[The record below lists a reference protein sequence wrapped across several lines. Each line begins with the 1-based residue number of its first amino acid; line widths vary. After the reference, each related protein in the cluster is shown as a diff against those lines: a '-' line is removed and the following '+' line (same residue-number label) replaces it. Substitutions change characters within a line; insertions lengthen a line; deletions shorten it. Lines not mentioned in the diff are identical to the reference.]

1 MPQAL
6 TQAKV
11 DKATTTTR
19 ALIADGSCRGLYL
32 DVRPTGKSYRYRYTQ
47 ACGQQRTGNI
57 GDAPILKLSEARQLT
72 RELIHKR
79 LMGENIIPQK
89 KPPQPPRVTMGEFI
103 HKRYIP
109 HGRVTKRCFDSEIS
123 TIRTHILPAF
133 GHRLMSEITKAE
145 ITSFIHD
152 KIPTG
157 LAPGTINKILNAVK
171 SIYARAVEWEAAGLE
186 KNPAHGI
193 KQLPDHPR
201 HEKFLTQDEASRL
214 LGAVATSQNKM
225 LGSIVALLLLTGCRK
240 REVLDARWEY
250 IDFEHG
256 LLTIPLSKSGKPRRV
271 LLSPAAK
278 AVIIQSKQILRA
290 ELGEEADTC
299 PWILP
304 NPATGQ
310 PFNSIY
316 HSWNTARQSVG
327 LGDVRVHDLRHSF
340 ASALVNR
347 GATLFDVQKLL
358 GHSSPQM
365 TERYAHLTTGRLM
378 DAAIHAQNHYAIP
391 TLTLTAGM

>member
-57 GDAPILKLSEARQLT
+57 GDASILKLSEARQLT

-103 HKRYIP
+103 HKRYIS

-225 LGSIVALLLLTGCRK
+225 VHRRPSPA
-240 REVLDARWEY
+240 
-250 IDFEHG
+250 HG
-256 LLTIPLSKSGKPRRV
+256 LPQERGSGCALGIYR
-271 LLSPAAK
+271 
-278 AVIIQSKQILRA
+278 LRA
-290 ELGEEADTC
+290 WPLDHPPIQKRQTKTC
-299 PWILP
+299 PAL
-304 NPATGQ
+304 TSGQ
-310 PFNSIY
+310 SCNYTIQADPS
-316 HSWNTARQSVG
+316 R
-327 LGDVRVHDLRHSF
+327 
-340 ASALVNR
+340 
-347 GATLFDVQKLL
+347 
-358 GHSSPQM
+358 
-365 TERYAHLTTGRLM
+365 
-378 DAAIHAQNHYAIP
+378 
-391 TLTLTAGM
+391 

>member
-11 DKATTTTR
+11 NKASTTTR
-19 ALIADGSCRGLYL
+19 ALIADGACKGLYL
-32 DVRPTGKSYRYRYTQ
+32 DVRPTGKSYRYRYTE
-47 ACGQQRTGNI
+47 ACGQQRTANI
-57 GDAPILKLSEARQLT
+57 GDAGILKLSEARQLA
-72 RELIHKR
+72 RELMHR
-79 LMGENIIPQK
+79 QLMGQSII
-89 KPPQPPRVTMGEFI
+89 KPKPAPKPKDKMTMGEFI

-123 TIRTHILPAF
+123 TLRTHILPAF
-133 GHRLMSEITKAE
+133 GDRPMVDITKAE
-145 ITSFIHD
+145 ITNFIHGL
-152 KIPTG
+152 IPSG
-157 LAPGTINKILNAVK
+157 RAPGTINKVLNHLKA
-171 SIYARAVEWEAAGLE
+171 IFARALEWEAAGLE
-186 KNPAHGI
+186 KNPSQGI

-201 HEKFLTQDEASRL
+201 HEKFLTQEEASRL
-214 LGAVATSQNKM
+214 LGAVTLSANRM
-225 LGSIVALLLLTGCRK
+225 LGSIVAFLLLTGCRK
-240 REVLDARWEY
+240 RESLDCRWEH

-278 AVIIQSKQILRA
+278 SVLMQAKQILCT
-290 ELGEEADTC
+290 EMGVEADTC
-299 PWILP
+299 PWIFP
-304 NPATGQ
+304 NPATRQ

-316 HSWNTARQSVG
+316 HSWNTARKTVG

-358 GHSSPQM
+358 GHSTPQM
-365 TERYAHLTTGRLM
+365 TER
-378 DAAIHAQNHYAIP
+378 
-391 TLTLTAGM
+391 

>member
-1 MPQAL
+1 
-6 TQAKV
+6 
-11 DKATTTTR
+11 
-19 ALIADGSCRGLYL
+19 
-32 DVRPTGKSYRYRYTQ
+32 
-47 ACGQQRTGNI
+47 
-57 GDAPILKLSEARQLT
+57 
-72 RELIHKR
+72 
-79 LMGENIIPQK
+79 
-89 KPPQPPRVTMGEFI
+89 
-103 HKRYIP
+103 
-109 HGRVTKRCFDSEIS
+109 
-123 TIRTHILPAF
+123 
-133 GHRLMSEITKAE
+133 MSEITKAE

-214 LGAVATSQNKM
+214 LGAVATSQNKI

-304 NPATGQ
+304 NPATG
-310 PFNSIY
+310 NHSTRSIIAGTQ
-316 HSWNTARQSVG
+316 HGSPLALAMSGCMICVTALPAPSSIEEP
-327 LGDVRVHDLRHSF
+327 LS
-340 ASALVNR
+340 SMSKSSLV
-347 GATLFDVQKLL
+347 
-358 GHSSPQM
+358 
-365 TERYAHLTTGRLM
+365 
-378 DAAIHAQNHYAIP
+378 IP
-391 TLTLTAGM
+391 APR